1 MTRSALVL
9 RASIGLAVCVTAGAL
24 NAQTPKR
31 SPTYPVPA
39 PVSAQVKPAQ
49 PDLEKPS
56 TAKPATPATQKPA
69 TRKPATRKP
78 RPATQKPA
86 ARSTPAP
93 FPAEPPKAGVP
104 RDFKV
109 PEPKRF
115 TLDNGL
121 QVALVQWGTMPKV
134 RVTLSMRTGNAFE
147 KADEV
152 WLADLTGDL
161 MREGTATRTAAQIS
175 EEAAR
180 MGGSLT
186 VSVGGDSTTIGGDVL
201 TEFGPQMA
209 ALVADVVRNPKFPE
223 SELARLKANMLRN
236 LAVSLS
242 QPQNLALQ
250 KFRAV
255 LYGDHA
261 YGRLFPTEANVKAFT
276 LDQVRGFYK
285 DTYGAGRSR
294 LYVVGRF
301 DAAAVEAAIR
311 KAFDGWQKGSE
322 PVQPLPKPSS
332 TRALY
337 IIDRPGAPQSTLI
350 LGVPTVDPSNAD
362 FIPLTVMDALLGGA
376 FASRI
381 TKNIREDKGYTYSPT
396 SDISAHYRDAYW
408 SENADVTTTV
418 TGPSIKEILAEI
430 DRLQAEPPG
439 KEELAGIQNY
449 LAGTYVL
456 QNSSRGG
463 ITNQLD
469 YMDLHGLPATYAST
483 YVKQVYAVTPEQV
496 SEMAKKH
503 VVDDR
508 ATIVIVGDRKVIEE
522 QVKGFGSIIDK

>member
-1 MTRSALVL
+1 MMRRTLAVIPALALVT
-9 RASIGLAVCVTAGAL
+9 AVAA
-24 NAQTPKR
+24 A
-31 SPTYPVPA
+31 
-39 PVSAQVKPAQ
+39 AQ
-49 PDLEKPS
+49 PAAQKPS
-56 TAKPATPATQKPA
+56 P
-69 TRKPATRKP
+69 
-78 RPATQKPA
+78 
-86 ARSTPAP
+86 P
-93 FPAEPPKAGVP
+93 FPGTAPKPGAP

-134 RVTLSMRTGNAFE
+134 RVTLSARTGNVFE

-161 MREGTATRTAAQIS
+161 IREGTSTRTAAQIA
-175 EEAAR
+175 EQAAR

-186 VSVGGDSTTIGGDVL
+186 VSVGGDTTTIGGDVL
-201 TEFGPQMA
+201 SEFGPNMIE
-209 ALVADVVRNPKFPE
+209 LVADVVRNPKFPE
-223 SELARLKANMLRN
+223 SEVARLKANMLRN

-242 QPQNLALQ
+242 EPQQLALQ

-255 LYGDHA
+255 MYGDHP
-261 YGRLFPTEANVKAFT
+261 YGRVFPTEAMVKGFT
-276 LDQVRGFYK
+276 LAQVRQFYQ

-301 DAAAVEAAIR
+301 DPAAVEAAIK
-311 KAFDGWQKGSE
+311 KAFAGWEKGRE
-322 PVQPLPKPSS
+322 PAPEAAKPTS
-332 TRALY
+332 TRAVHLV
-337 IIDRPGAPQSTLI
+337 DRPGAPQSTVI
-350 LGVPTVDPSNAD
+350 LGVPTVDPSSAD

-381 TKNIREDKGYTYSPT
+381 TKNIRENKGYTYSPT
-396 SDISAHYRDAYW
+396 SELSVRYRDSYW
-408 SENADVTTTV
+408 AENADVTTTV

-430 DRLQAEPPG
+430 DRLQAEPPDA
-439 KEELAGIQNY
+439 EELTGIQNY

-463 ITNQLD
+463 ITSQLA
-469 YMDLHGLPATYAST
+469 YMDLHGLPPTYAST
-483 YVKQVYAVTPEQV
+483 YVKQVYAVTPQQV
-496 SEMAKKH
+496 TEMAKKH
-503 VVDDR
+503 LQDDR

-522 QVKGFGSIIDK
+522 QVKAFGTIVDK